1 MPDQI
6 IGAADGDKGG
16 DKGGSAFT
24 TNVTPV
30 TGTTEFAP
38 VTIVGKR
45 LPKRPNNP
53 LSNFSSSTYHLTLY
67 MVSPDAY
74 NAFVQSG
81 RKNINAK
88 TPGAYIIAQSGG
100 TPNSVPTTRADGFE
114 LDFFIDNLKIT
125 TVLPAASPT
134 TTALSFSITEPY
146 GFSFITKLNQALNTI
161 RSVSTIPGYSTSTA
175 TFNPTRQFFILSVG
189 FRGYDSN
196 GKVMTS
202 SDIASQNALTT
213 ESGEVFDHF
222 YEIIITSLKFK
233 LDGRETRYDIS
244 AATLAPTTS
253 FGINRGTVAED
264 ITVVA
269 EYVADAIGG
278 DIDSDN
284 DPPGIHG
291 LLTQINDAQKKLA
304 HPPVDVK
311 NQASE
316 AAKPRLAYPN
326 VYKVK
331 WVGSDTD
338 QETFKK
344 ARLKSLADTSKDNS
358 PGVTISDSSG
368 STEKAAQKAILNV
381 NVKNVM
387 IRSGTSI
394 ITAITQ
400 IMKFSSWVE
409 DSLKIIQASKP
420 EPDDETENAIT
431 VTASAEYRWFN
442 ISSDVEIIGWNDQ
455 QNDFAYKITYIIGPY
470 SIPATATSFSE
481 APKKYYGA
489 YKRYDYWLTGKNS
502 EVIKIEQQFDY
513 AYFNTMYMG
522 SGTDGVPNNP
532 NFKTNVEQ
540 QGREGV
546 GTVNVDATITRLRD
560 PNAYTKTKIQILG
573 DPDYLMP
580 DSSQSSGY
588 YTADGYTLNP
598 TGGQPFIEVS
608 YKEAQDYMNSTGTLK
623 VNGNIEFFPYPDD
636 VRKKLNGAMSYLLVS
651 VVSTFAKGS
660 FTQDLTTAINT
671 FPNATV
677 TTPSATGPGAG
688 RGGQGG
694 ATAEQANA
702 ASNGWVAA
710 GGAESAIAL
719 GGGGAAFGNPNASAK
734 YRKLGATQITVS
746 TPTGPVTDDDAALS
760 QTDKASGA

>member
-1 MPDQI
+1 MPDQL

-30 TGTTEFAP
+30 TSTTTFAP

-53 LSNFSSSTYHLTLY
+53 LSNFSISTYHLTLY

-100 TPNSVPTTRADGFE
+100 TPKSDPSTRASGFE
-114 LDFFIDNLKIT
+114 LDFYLDNLKIT

-146 GFSFITKLNQALNTI
+146 GFSFITKLNQALATI
-161 RSVSTIPGYSTSTA
+161 RSVSAIPGYSTSTA

-196 GKVMTS
+196 GKVMTN

-213 ESGEVFDHF
+213 ESGAVFDHF
-222 YEIIITSLKFK
+222 YEIIITSMKFK
-233 LDGRETRYDIS
+233 LDGKETKYDIT

-278 DIDSDN
+278 NIDSDN

-291 LLTQINDAQKKLA
+291 LLTQINDAQKKLLN
-304 HPPVDVK
+304 PPVDVK
-311 NQASE
+311 NNKSDAS
-316 AAKPRLAYPN
+316 KPKLTYPN
-326 VYKVK
+326 IYKVK
-331 WVGSDTD
+331 WAGSDTD
-338 QETFKK
+338 QATFKK
-344 ARLKSLADTSKDNS
+344 ATLKSPADTSKENS
-358 PGVTISDSSG
+358 PGVTISNSSG
-368 STEKAAQKAILNV
+368 STEKAAQKAALNV

-394 ITAITQ
+394 IAAITQ

-420 EPDDETENAIT
+420 EQDSETENAETIT
-431 VTASAEYRWFN
+431 AKAEYKWFN

-455 QNDFAYKITYIIGPY
+455 QNDFAYKITYTIGPY
-470 SIPATATSFSE
+470 AIPATATSFSK

-502 EVIKIEQQFDY
+502 EVIKIEQQFDN
-513 AYFNTMYMG
+513 AYFNTMFMG
-522 SGTDGVPNNP
+522 EGGNDGVSNNP

-588 YTADGYTLNP
+588 YTEDGYTLNP
-598 TGGQPFIEVS
+598 SGGQQFIEIS

-623 VNGNIEFFPYPDD
+623 VNGNIEFFPYSKA
-636 VRKKLNGAMSYLLVS
+636 VRDELKGAMSYMLVS
-651 VVSTFAKGS
+651 VVSTFSKGS
-660 FTQDLTTAINT
+660 FTQELTTAINT
-671 FPNATV
+671 FPNYASAAL
-677 TTPSATGPGAG
+677 TTPERGASSEGDTGGEAAAKANMTGTTLNSALTSNVQAVVDKVSSVTIPTQTG
-688 RGGQGG
+688 Q
-694 ATAEQANA
+694 
-702 ASNGWVAA
+702 VA
-710 GGAESAIAL
+710 
-719 GGGGAAFGNPNASAK
+719 
-734 YRKLGATQITVS
+734 
-746 TPTGPVTDDDAALS
+746 DDDAAPS
-760 QTDKASGA
+760 QADNAGAY

>member
-1 MPDQI
+1 MPDQL

-30 TGTTEFAP
+30 TSTTALAP
-38 VTIVGKR
+38 VTIVGTR

-100 TPNSVPTTRADGFE
+100 TPKSEPTTRADGFE
-114 LDFFIDNLKIT
+114 LDFYIDNLKIT

-146 GFSFITKLNQALNTI
+146 GFSFITRLNQALATI
-161 RSVSTIPGYSTSTA
+161 RKVSTIPGYSTSTA

-196 GKVMTS
+196 GKVMTNS
-202 SDIASQNALTT
+202 EIASQNALTT

-222 YEIIITSLKFK
+222 YEIIITSMKFK
-233 LDGRETRYDIS
+233 LDGKETKYDIS

-278 DIDSDN
+278 DSEN
-284 DPPGIHG
+284 DPPGIHS
-291 LLTQINDAQKKLA
+291 LLNQINDAQKKLVN
-304 HPPVDVK
+304 PPVDVK
-311 NQASE
+311 NNKSDAS
-316 AAKPRLAYPN
+316 KPKLTYAN

-331 WVGSDTD
+331 WMGSDTD
-338 QETFKK
+338 QVTFKK
-344 ARLKSLADTSKDNS
+344 ATLKSPADTAKDNS
-358 PGVTISDSSG
+358 PGVTISNSAG
-368 STEKAAQKAILNV
+368 SNEKAAQKAALNV

-394 ITAITQ
+394 IAAITQ

-409 DSLKIIQASKP
+409 DSLKLIQASKP
-420 EPDDETENAIT
+420 EPDDETENAET
-431 VTASAEYRWFN
+431 VTASAEYKWFN

-455 QNDFAYKITYIIGPY
+455 QNDFAYKITYVIGPY
-470 SIPATATSFSE
+470 AIPATATSFSK
-481 APKKYYGA
+481 APKKYYGP

-502 EVIKIEQQFDY
+502 EVIKIEQQFDN

-522 SGTDGVPNNP
+522 EGGSDGIINNP

-580 DSSQSSGY
+580 DSSLSSGFY
-588 YTADGYTLNP
+588 ADDGYTISP
-598 TGGQPFIEVS
+598 YGGQRFIEVS
-608 YKEAQDYMNSTGTLK
+608 YREAYDYMNSTGTMK
-623 VNGNIEFFPYPDD
+623 VNGNIEFFPYPKE
-636 VRKKLNGAMSYLLVS
+636 VREKLKGAMSYLLVS
-651 VVSTFAKGS
+651 VTSTFSKGS
-660 FTQDLTTAINT
+660 FTQDLSTAINT
-671 FPNATV
+671 FPNSIPV
-677 TTPSATGPGAG
+677 STTAGAG
-688 RGGQGG
+688 RGGQGVP
-694 ATAEQANA
+694 TAEQVNAGEAAKANMTDTTLT
-702 ASNGWVAA
+702 SNVQAVVDKIP
-710 GGAESAIAL
+710 SVTI
-719 GGGGAAFGNPNASAK
+719 P
-734 YRKLGATQITVS
+734 
-746 TPTGPVTDDDAALS
+746 TPIGQVVDDDAAPS
-760 QTDKASGA
+760 QADNAGAY